1 MDNKKRRRN
10 RNSKTV
16 RKKKNVSEQRKD
28 SVSIHDMLFNYDKI
42 AKEFQC
48 SKCEFSCLS
57 RQMYADHCCDKS
69 QELSI
74 INDNTKDHQVQ
85 EKEKNDKIDSNISI
99 VFNDTGAEKDVNIDE
114 NINDEENSNEKDKVE
129 LTKVASSAKVILF
142 DVSKFPPIGRCK
154 QKEVKRNSER
164 LTSEV
169 NSAIKSNDIGTE
181 KKRSLDKKIDGE
193 EINCEKRTVE
203 EMKVE
208 SLMNKSGIYGKSTK
222 NYSFTESNNG
232 FKSNGID
239 TVENMSRNEKINYEE
254 LNYER
259 NNLKEIKDEAP
270 DKIILLTS
278 KYMHQK
284 EEVKIYENST
294 VKEIAKGTDIL
305 KKQGLTKNSKVAF
318 EYPKINNSR
327 YNHSVEQKSNPQQ
340 KMNVNGPIKSFI
352 RNVAGKKTCRI
363 NNNIVCKSVNLKKS
377 KAVSSK
383 EILTRSKLK
392 SSFID
397 HDYTDSI
404 KLSSKASSTVAVR
417 SRASQEIKKIK
428 TLGNKEESKRIK
440 DSVTQKTEE
449 VNRNINVSFADPLI
463 ETPVSASIFHLQ
475 KNKDDYDKE
484 KIAFSNSERSEK
496 APVELVLYES
506 IHNDISDDDD
516 HIIYECYP
524 RYEEVLNERK
534 TLINHNKSSASLSD
548 ILLNYHKISKDFMCA
563 QCHFSCLTRTVYDDH
578 SCEEYMKSGRGKVKK
593 ENLS

>member
-10 RNSKTV
+10 HNSKTV

-28 SVSIHDMLFNYDKI
+28 SVSIYDMLFNYDKI
-42 AKEFQC
+42 PKDFKC

-74 INDNTKDHQVQ
+74 INDNTKDRQVQ
-85 EKEKNDKIDSNISI
+85 EKENNDKIDSNIST
-99 VFNDTGAEKDVNIDE
+99 VFNNTGAEKDVNIDE
-114 NINDEENSNEKDKVE
+114 NINDEENDHEKGNLE
-129 LTKVASSAKVILF
+129 LMKVATSAKVILF
-142 DVSKFPPIGRCK
+142 DVSKFPPINRCK
-154 QKEVKRNSER
+154 QKEVKRNSKR
-164 LTSEV
+164 SISEFS
-169 NSAIKSNDIGTE
+169 SAIKSNDIGTE
-181 KKRSLDKKIDGE
+181 KKRSFDKKIDGE
-193 EINCEKRTVE
+193 EINYEKRTVE

-208 SLMNKSGIYGKSTK
+208 SLMNESRIYGKSTK
-222 NYSFTESNNG
+222 KYSFAESNNG
-232 FKSNGID
+232 FKSNGIG
-239 TVENMSRNEKINYEE
+239 TVENMSRDEKRNYEE

-259 NNLKEIKDEAP
+259 NNLKEIKAEIP

-284 EEVKIYENST
+284 EEVEIYENST
-294 VKEIAKGTDIL
+294 EKEIAKSTDIL
-305 KKQGLTKNSKVAF
+305 KMQGLAKNSKVAF
-318 EYPKINNSR
+318 EYPKINNIRS
-327 YNHSVEQKSNPQQ
+327 NHSVEQKSNPQQ
-340 KMNVNGPIKSFI
+340 KINVNGPIKSFI

-363 NNNIVCKSVNLKKS
+363 NNVVCNSVNLKKR
-377 KAVSSK
+377 KAVSSRA
-383 EILTRSKLK
+383 ILTRSKLK

-404 KLSSKASSTVAVR
+404 KLSSKTSSTVAVR
-417 SRASQEIKKIK
+417 GRASQEIKKK
-428 TLGNKEESKRIK
+428 VTLDNKEESNRTK
-440 DSVTQKTEE
+440 DSITPKTIG
-449 VNRNINVSFADPLI
+449 VNRNINVSFADSLI
-463 ETPVSASIFHLQ
+463 ETPVSASKFHLQ

-484 KIAFSNSERSEK
+484 KIAFNNSERSEK

-506 IHNDISDDDD
+506 THNDVSDDDD
-516 HIIYECYP
+516 HISYEYYP

-534 TLINHNKSSASLSD
+534 TLINHNKCSASLSD